1 MNYLFS
7 VFAITWLVYFAYLLV
22 INRKIEDIKDT
33 LDKDTS
39 N

>member
-1 MNYLFS
+1 MNYLFA

-33 LDKDTS
+33 LDKDNS